1 MLSITPNLWFDGDAL
16 EAAEFY
22 TSVLPDS
29 EILEVTK
36 APGDNPSTAAGEV
49 LMVTFRIAGQRV
61 TGINGGPQ
69 FPFSEAF
76 SFAIECETQQ
86 EADTYWEALVAGGGS
101 HSQCGWL
108 KDRFGF
114 SWQVVPRG
122 IGDYLGGPDP
132 EGAARAMAAMLT
144 MQRLDVE
151 GLRRAYAGDVDA
163 AEGSR

>member
-1 MLSITPNLWFDGDAL
+1 MLSITPNLWFDGNAL

-22 TSVLPDS
+22 ASVLPDS
-29 EILEVTK
+29 EVTGVTR

-49 LMVTFRIAGQRV
+49 LMVSFRIGNQNI

-76 SFAIECETQQ
+76 SFAIECETQE
-86 EADTYWEALVAGGGS
+86 EADTYWEALVSGGGS

-114 SWQVVPRG
+114 SWQVVPKE
-122 IGDYLGGPDP
+122 IGAYLGGPDP
-132 EGAARAMAAMLT
+132 EGAARAMAAMLQ

-151 GLRRAYAGDVDA
+151 GLRRAYLGETPAD
-163 AEGSR
+163 S